1 MIKTKQEIDAIRKN
15 NKKEIKECKIFV
27 PQFGFQE
34 AVLSNNADILI
45 SGGSRG
51 SGKSYV
57 LLMGALP
64 QINFTHFSGVIMR
77 REKDDFKRGGG
88 LWQTSDPLYSLF
100 GTKTETNN
108 TWTFPSGA
116 TIKFEHLSDEG
127 KVDQRFR
134 GAQLTYI
141 GIDEINQI
149 TEESFWMLL
158 SSNRNAHGLK
168 TRIIGTCNPDPDSWV
183 RRMIDWYIGE
193 DGFPIMKRSGVI
205 RYFYKYG
212 STIDEIIWGNS
223 REEVYQKAKYYIDK
237 LMSKDLDGL
246 VSPLDFVKSLAFIKG
261 DVSEN
266 KILLENDKGYVAN
279 IAQGGEES
287 SSKELL
293 GNWNVFENK
302 SEMLSAYDFKER
314 LYNNTPQTTGI
325 KYITADIALGGDDK
339 QVIIVWDGFHIIDI
353 LSFDKLSGM
362 EAKDTLISTARKYK
376 IPNHRI
382 CFDANGIGS
391 FLNGKGTYNFI
402 PNSIAFKGG
411 NSPTDKTQYFNSR
424 SETYACFV
432 NRIIEHRGYSIDKD
446 LLKRIV
452 NGKTIEDH
460 LLDERRVIRTYQKG
474 INWREIFRLIP
485 KEDMKKIIGHSPDFM
500 DAITMREYIETKKVS
515 LRCKISY

>member
-1 MIKTKQEIDAIRKN
+1 MIKTKQEIDLIRN
-15 NKKEIKECKIFV
+15 TNKKEVKEGKIFV

-64 QINFTHFSGVIMR
+64 QINDTYFSGVIMR

-108 TWTFPSGA
+108 TWTFTSGS

-193 DGFPIMKRSGVI
+193 DGFPIMERSGVI

-212 STIDEIIWGNS
+212 NTIDEIIWGNS

-237 LMSKDLDGL
+237 LRSKD
-246 VSPLDFVKSLAFIKG
+246 
-261 DVSEN
+261 
-266 KILLENDKGYVAN
+266 
-279 IAQGGEES
+279 
-287 SSKELL
+287 
-293 GNWNVFENK
+293 
-302 SEMLSAYDFKER
+302 
-314 LYNNTPQTTGI
+314 
-325 KYITADIALGGDDK
+325 
-339 QVIIVWDGFHIIDI
+339 
-353 LSFDKLSGM
+353 
-362 EAKDTLISTARKYK
+362 
-376 IPNHRI
+376 
-382 CFDANGIGS
+382 
-391 FLNGKGTYNFI
+391 
-402 PNSIAFKGG
+402 
-411 NSPTDKTQYFNSR
+411 
-424 SETYACFV
+424 
-432 NRIIEHRGYSIDKD
+432 
-446 LLKRIV
+446 
-452 NGKTIEDH
+452 
-460 LLDERRVIRTYQKG
+460 
-474 INWREIFRLIP
+474 
-485 KEDMKKIIGHSPDFM
+485 
-500 DAITMREYIETKKVS
+500 
-515 LRCKISY
+515 